1 MGSTPIEPDVNPLGV
16 DIAKTVDE
24 WERNW
29 FIMVSLTK
37 TLTDMGAGV
46 VKTIKE
52 SKITESIGNG
62 VQTVKEKLTD
72 PNLQNEIR
80 DGVQNGKGKIV
91 CWRIGWNWLSG
102 TAISLWNTAR
112 DTASSFA
119 AEFMEE
125 EHIPNDQ
132 PAGGTIPPSK
142 SSNDLQ

>member
-1 MGSTPIEPDVNPLGV
+1 MCRKSDGITEARMQQEAQERLNAKFGEEGLAHQVGMYFCSDIQSMGSTPVEPDVTPLGV

-24 WERNW
+24 YRRNGRV
-29 FIMVSLTK
+29 ICSLTK

-80 DGVQNGKGKIV
+80 ESVQ
-91 CWRIGWNWLSG
+91 SG
-102 TAISLWNTAR
+102 TRNR
-112 DTASSFA
+112 
-119 AEFMEE
+119 EC
-125 EHIPNDQ
+125 
-132 PAGGTIPPSK
+132 
-142 SSNDLQ
+142 